1 MSNQGNFLTTTR
13 HNQGYKKIIF
23 GKEQH
28 TVSIMT
34 LSPIKEVIWKRVFG
48 LYKLACIIVNITDS
62 HLIPDITTAVANEI
76 LIVTEYIMEE
86 ADKVSTL
93 LFKKNDAMYQIYTE
107 QGFSLSKAHT
117 RKGWN
122 QTT

>member
-34 LSPIKEVIWKRVFG
+34 LSPIKEVIRKRVFG

-76 LIVTEYIMEE
+76 LIAIRIIVCENSI
-86 ADKVSTL
+86 
-93 LFKKNDAMYQIYTE
+93 
-107 QGFSLSKAHT
+107 
-117 RKGWN
+117 
-122 QTT
+122 